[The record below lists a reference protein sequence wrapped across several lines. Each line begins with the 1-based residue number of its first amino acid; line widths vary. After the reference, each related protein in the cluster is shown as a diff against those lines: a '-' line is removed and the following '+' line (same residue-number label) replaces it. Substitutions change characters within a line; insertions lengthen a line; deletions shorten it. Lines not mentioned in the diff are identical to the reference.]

1 MILAQ
6 TVFLLSLPKV
16 GPPGHATSI
25 ARHLYSSSLDE
36 GSSYLTPVKRLPVK
50 CKRCLFRGSPT
61 APSLLSTLV
70 SGAARRVRSKDVVK
84 DPRQKIE
91 NLLKFLTRNSS
102 SVTFLSLAQ
111 VQCTVPA
118 QVQCTVHLQI
128 QCICLRP
135 LPKTRYGGAWS
146 WR

>member
-1 MILAQ
+1 MGVLAQ
-6 TVFLLSLPKV
+6 TVLLLLLPKV

-70 SGAARRVRSKDVVK
+70 SGAARRVRSKDVVT
-84 DPRQKIE
+84 DPWQRKHFANI
-91 NLLKFLTRNSS
+91 LNSE
-102 SVTFLSLAQ
+102 Q
-111 VQCTVPA
+111 VQCT
-118 QVQCTVHLQI
+118 
-128 QCICLRP
+128 
-135 LPKTRYGGAWS
+135 LPEFGTGPVYRSQSKKREVYPS
-146 WR
+146 